1 MDRLEARRYA
11 RQIAWKLYGQPYRWG
26 GDDTVDGFDCSG
38 YVLEILKSVGAI
50 KLYKG
55 GRDNDMTAQGFWDHY
70 QNEKI
75 DIPFDGCLVFWWN
88 KDETRIRHIEFCL
101 SDTLSI
107 GASGGGSSTVD
118 SAAAAKA
125 NAFVKVRP
133 IKGRGTIAGFVNP
146 FALTARWGE

>member
-11 RQIAWKLYGQPYRWG
+11 RQIAWKLYGTPYRWG
-26 GDDTVDGFDCSG
+26 GDDPMEGVDCSG
-38 YVLEILKSVGAI
+38 YILEILQSVGAV
-50 KLYKG
+50 KLYKD
-55 GRDNDMTAQGFWDHY
+55 RTALGFWEHY
-70 QNEKI
+70 QDSKI
-75 DIPFDGCLVFWWN
+75 DIPFEGCLVFWWN
-88 KDETRIRHIEFCL
+88 KDQSRIRHIEFCL
-101 SDTLSI
+101 NDILSI

-146 FALTARWGE
+146 FALNARWG